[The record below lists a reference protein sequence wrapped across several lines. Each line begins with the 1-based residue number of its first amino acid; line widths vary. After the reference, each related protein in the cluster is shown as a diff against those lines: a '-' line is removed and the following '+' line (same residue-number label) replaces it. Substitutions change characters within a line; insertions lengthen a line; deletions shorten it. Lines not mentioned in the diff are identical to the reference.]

1 MFTEETLTLSSGRT
15 QLVHRGGEGPPL
27 VWLHSLY
34 GFDPEDPILR
44 TLVEHYAVF
53 APVAPGMTDLQEIAD
68 VPAVHDLALHYD
80 DILNAAGLDAV
91 PVVGHSFGAMMA
103 AELAAHVPERVSQLV
118 LLSPIGLWDDD
129 EPVAD
134 LFAVPYTEVSELLF
148 ANPSRSNLRAMESA
162 DGERDVEAVVAL
174 AQAMTTV
181 AKYLWPIPDRGL
193 CRRLHRIS
201 APALV
206 VFGEEDAF
214 VPPSYG
220 ERFARLMPDARS
232 EVVAGAGHMVHFEQP
247 EAVRELVGSFLG
259 TTALVGSQASGAR

>member
-1 MFTEETLTLSSGRT
+1 MFTEETLTLTSGRT
-15 QLVHRGGEGPPL
+15 QVVHRAGEGPPL

-34 GFDPEDPILR
+34 GFDPDDPMLR
-44 TLVEHYAVF
+44 SLVERYAVF
-53 APVAPGMTDLQEIAD
+53 APVAPGMTDLEEIAD
-68 VPAVHDLALHYD
+68 VPAVQDLALHYD
-80 DILNAAGLDAV
+80 DILIAAGLDGV

-118 LLSPIGLWDDD
+118 LLSPIGLWDDE

-134 LFAVPYTEVSELLF
+134 LFAVPYAEVSELLF
-148 ANPSRSNLRAMESA
+148 ANPSRSQLRAMETA

-193 CRRLHRIS
+193 RRRLHRIS

-214 VPPSYG
+214 VPASYG
-220 ERFARLMPDARS
+220 ERFVRRMPDARS
-232 EVVAGAGHMVHFEQP
+232 AVVPGAGHMVHFDEP

-259 TTALVGSQASGAR
+259 LPALVGGKASGAR